1 MLCVK
6 LSHTFNES
14 KFQMNI
20 DIALTCNGIS
30 VIVGPSGSGKTTLL
44 RSIAGLLR
52 ADHGHVKFNEE
63 VWQDNEFYIPAH
75 QRSIAYVFQ
84 EGSLLPHL
92 TAQQNIEYA
101 LKRSKTNQKYAE
113 VNDVIDLLGIR
124 QQLSQFPSQMSGGE
138 RQRIAIASA
147 IIRGAK
153 ILLMDEPL
161 AALDKDRKD
170 KLLSFFKM
178 IRSEYNLPI
187 VYVTHSIE
195 EAQYLANHI
204 VVMRDGMVEKEGDCE
219 EIISELNESIHLY
232 LSSEDISKN
241 SLNKS
246 LETKLCM
253 LVRRDQCLLFDQ
265 LPPHSIDS
273 VAIKVK
279 VESKENDFILLSY
292 HGQRFKIVSKDNFE
306 VGKALWLLCANPQI
320 K

>member
-1 MLCVK
+1 MLRVK
-6 LSHTFNES
+6 LSHTFSES

-44 RSIAGLLR
+44 RSIAGLLKT
-52 ADHGHVKFNEE
+52 DYGHVKFNEE
-63 VWQDNEFYIPAH
+63 VWQDNEFYVPAH

-101 LKRSKTNQKYAE
+101 LKRSKTNQNYTE

-161 AALDKDRKD
+161 ASLDKDRKD

-195 EAQYLANHI
+195 EAQYLAGHI
-204 VVMRDGMVEKEGDCE
+204 VVMRDGMVEKQGDCQ

-232 LSSEDISKN
+232 LSSDDIGKY
-241 SLNKS
+241 SLTKS
-246 LETKLCM
+246 LDTKVCM

-265 LPPHSIDS
+265 LPPHSMDS
-273 VAIKVK
+273 VAINVK
-279 VESKENDFILLSY
+279 VESKEHEFIHLNY
-292 HGQRFKIVSKDNFE
+292 HGQRFKIISKDNFE
-306 VGKALWLLCANPQI
+306 VGKSIWLLCANPQI

>member
-1 MLCVK
+1 MLRVK
-6 LSHTFNES
+6 LSHTFTES

-30 VIVGPSGSGKTTLL
+30 VIIGPSGSGKTTLL
-44 RSIAGLLR
+44 RSIAGLLK
-52 ADHGHVKFNEE
+52 ADYGHVKFNEE
-63 VWQDNEFYIPAH
+63 VWQDNEFYVPVH
-75 QRSIAYVFQ
+75 ERSIAYVFQ

-101 LKRSKTNQKYAE
+101 LKRSKTNQNYTK
-113 VNDVIDLLGIR
+113 VDDVIDLLGIR

-161 AALDKDRKD
+161 ASLDKDRKD

-178 IRSEYNLPI
+178 IRSQYNLPI

-195 EAQYLANHI
+195 EAQYLANHV

-232 LSSEDISKN
+232 FSPEDISKN
-241 SLNKS
+241 SLNKP
-246 LETKLCM
+246 LNTKLCM
-253 LVRRDQCLLFDQ
+253 LVRRDQCLLFEQ
-265 LPPHSIDS
+265 LPPHSMDS

-279 VESKENDFILLSY
+279 VESKEYDFIYLSY
-292 HGQRFKIVSKDNFE
+292 HGQRFKIISKDNFE
-306 VGKALWLLCANPQI
+306 VGKSIWLLCANPQI